1 MHYLQI
7 DNGIEKDKETEISPR
22 DQGQT
27 YKTKYLYLQSKNR
40 QLKMTKKCC

>member
-1 MHYLQI
+1 MTNFMRYLQI

-27 YKTKYLYLQSKNR
+27 YKTKISLLAK
-40 QLKMTKKCC
+40 